1 MDFKTATDRV
11 AGCISHAEIAEAA
24 GVSVQTIR
32 QARLDP
38 SAAGHR
44 PPPAGWQ
51 VILAKLAQEKAEY
64 LMDFAVWIVRSQGNS
79 HPPER
84 TTPVG

>member
-38 SAAGHR
+38 SALGHR
-44 PPPAGWQ
+44 PPPEGWEG
-51 VILAKLAQEKAEY
+51 VLADLLRRRAKFFSSLAAE
-64 LMDFAVWIVRSQGNS
+64 LDHV
-79 HPPER
+79 ER
-84 TTPVG
+84 

>member
-32 QARLDP
+32 QGRLDP
-38 SAAGHR
+38 SAPGHR
-44 PPPAGWQ
+44 PPPVGWQ
-51 VILAKLAQEKAEY
+51 AILAKLAREKSANLTMFAE
-64 LMDFAVWIVRSQGNS
+64 LLEQS
-79 HPPER
+79 
-84 TTPVG
+84 

>member
-32 QARLDP
+32 QARLHP
-38 SAAGHR
+38 SAPGHR
-44 PPPAGWQ
+44 PPPANWEHVLAMLARQ
-51 VILAKLAQEKAEY
+51 RATILLGLAHEWTNGS
-64 LMDFAVWIVRSQGNS
+64 MSDS
-79 HPPER
+79 HS
-84 TTPVG
+84 

>member
-38 SAAGHR
+38 SAPGHR
-44 PPPAGWQ
+44 PPPPNWREVLVRLALQRSSELAAFAG
-51 VILAKLAQEKAEY
+51 KLTSA
-64 LMDFAVWIVRSQGNS
+64 
-79 HPPER
+79 
-84 TTPVG
+84 

>member
-38 SAAGHR
+38 SAPGHR
-44 PPPAGWQ
+44 PAPAGWQ
-51 VILAKLAQEKAEY
+51 EVLARLARDRSLQLAAFAETVQQNQE
-64 LMDFAVWIVRSQGNS
+64 
-79 HPPER
+79 
-84 TTPVG
+84 

>member
-38 SAAGHR
+38 SAPGHR
-44 PPPAGWQ
+44 PPPQGWTL
-51 VILAKLAQEKAEY
+51 VLRKLINRRITELAHVAQE
-64 LMDFAVWIVRSQGNS
+64 LDG
-79 HPPER
+79 
-84 TTPVG
+84 

>member
-1 MDFKTATDRV
+1 MPTCTDAMDFKTATDRV

-38 SAAGHR
+38 SAPGHR
-44 PPPAGWQ
+44 PPPAGWRD
-51 VILAKLAQEKAEY
+51 VLARLARERSKDLAA
-64 LMDFAVWIVRSQGNS
+64 FADEMESR
-79 HPPER
+79 
-84 TTPVG
+84 

>member
-38 SAAGHR
+38 SAPGHR
-44 PPPAGWQ
+44 PPPTNWREVLARLALQRSSELATFAG
-51 VILAKLAQEKAEY
+51 KLT
-64 LMDFAVWIVRSQGNS
+64 S
-79 HPPER
+79 
-84 TTPVG
+84 T

>member
-38 SAAGHR
+38 SAPGHR
-44 PPPAGWQ
+44 PPPTGWQ
-51 VILAKLAQEKAEY
+51 AVLARLAKERSKQLTAFAEA
-64 LMDFAVWIVRSQGNS
+64 LK
-79 HPPER
+79 PESA
-84 TTPVG
+84 

>member
-38 SAAGHR
+38 SAPGHR
-44 PPPAGWQ
+44 PPPANWQ
-51 VILAKLAQEKAEY
+51 TALARLARERSRQLAE
-64 LMDFAVWIVRSQGNS
+64 FAEEIG
-79 HPPER
+79 
-84 TTPVG
+84 

>member
-38 SAAGHR
+38 SAPGHR
-44 PPPAGWQ
+44 PPPVGWQ
-51 VILAKLAQEKAEY
+51 AVLVRLAREHSAQMSQLADELACDA
-64 LMDFAVWIVRSQGNS
+64 L
-79 HPPER
+79 
-84 TTPVG
+84 

>member
-1 MDFKTATDRV
+1 MCTGAMDFKTATDRV

-38 SAAGHR
+38 SAPGHR
-44 PPPAGWQ
+44 PPPANWRE
-51 VILAKLAQEKAEY
+51 VLARLAKTRANEMIA
-64 LMDFAVWIVRSQGNS
+64 FATEIDVS
-79 HPPER
+79 
-84 TTPVG
+84 

>member
-1 MDFKTATDRV
+1 MYTYTIAMDFKTATDRV

-38 SAAGHR
+38 SAPGHR
-44 PPPAGWQ
+44 PPPAGWRELMAQ
-51 VILAKLAQEKAEY
+51 LARHRANELQGYADE
-64 LMDFAVWIVRSQGNS
+64 LTSQS
-79 HPPER
+79 E
-84 TTPVG
+84 

>member
-38 SAAGHR
+38 SAPGHR
-44 PPPAGWQ
+44 PPPSGWQ
-51 VILAKLAQEKAEY
+51 EVLGRLARERAKDLESFADKL
-64 LMDFAVWIVRSQGNS
+64 GC
-79 HPPER
+79 
-84 TTPVG
+84 GG

>member
-38 SAAGHR
+38 SAPGHR
-44 PPPAGWQ
+44 PPPVGWKG
-51 VILAKLAQEKAEY
+51 VLACLIRQRIVELRQLAAALE
-64 LMDFAVWIVRSQGNS
+64 DD
-79 HPPER
+79 
-84 TTPVG
+84 

>member
-38 SAAGHR
+38 SAPGHR

-51 VILAKLAQEKAEY
+51 EVLTRLARE
-64 LMDFAVWIVRSQGNS
+64 RSQQLT
-79 HPPER
+79 EFADQLE
-84 TTPVG
+84 VGLV

>member
-24 GVSVQTIR
+24 GVSVQKIR

-38 SAAGHR
+38 SAPGHR

-51 VILAKLAQEKAEY
+51 GVLARLARQWSKDLAIFADTLAQN
-64 LMDFAVWIVRSQGNS
+64 LGDRSCS
-79 HPPER
+79 
-84 TTPVG
+84 

>member
-38 SAAGHR
+38 SAPGHR
-44 PPPAGWQ
+44 PPPAGWRAF
-51 VILAKLAQEKAEY
+51 LAYVVRRRASELIKYADELASE
-64 LMDFAVWIVRSQGNS
+64 D
-79 HPPER
+79 
-84 TTPVG
+84 

>member
-24 GVSVQTIR
+24 SVSVQTIR

-38 SAAGHR
+38 SAPGHR
-44 PPPAGWQ
+44 PPPAGWKD
-51 VILAKLAQEKAEY
+51 VLAKLVRQRGTELLE
-64 LMDFAVWIVRSQGNS
+64 FADTLSS
-79 HPPER
+79 AD
-84 TTPVG
+84 

>member
-38 SAAGHR
+38 SAPGHR
-44 PPPAGWQ
+44 PPPAGWRE
-51 VILAKLAQEKAEY
+51 VLARLARGKAEE
-64 LMDFAVWIVRSQGNS
+64 LRRFAGQV
-79 HPPER
+79 EE
-84 TTPVG
+84 

>member
-38 SAAGHR
+38 SAPGHR
-44 PPPAGWQ
+44 PPPTGWQ
-51 VILAKLAQEKAEY
+51 VVLADLAWKKSRELAE
-64 LMDFAVWIVRSQGNS
+64 FADSL
-79 HPPER
+79 
-84 TTPVG
+84 

>member
-38 SAAGHR
+38 SAPGHR
-44 PPPAGWQ
+44 PPPAKWREM
-51 VILAKLAQEKAEY
+51 LARLTRERSNALAA
-64 LMDFAVWIVRSQGNS
+64 FATELEEG
-79 HPPER
+79 
-84 TTPVG
+84 